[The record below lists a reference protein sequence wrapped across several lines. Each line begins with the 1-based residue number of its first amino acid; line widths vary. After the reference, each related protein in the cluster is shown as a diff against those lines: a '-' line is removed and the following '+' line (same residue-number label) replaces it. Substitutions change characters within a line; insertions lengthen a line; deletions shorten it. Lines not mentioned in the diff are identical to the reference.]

1 MARTKQIA
9 RKVVPGKMPRSGLA
23 AMPSVV
29 GVEKPKTKKM
39 KRRKPGMV
47 ALREI
52 RRFQR
57 STDMLIPKAP
67 FQRLVKEVARRVSG
81 GGDYRMQSAAVMALQ
96 EAAEAYLVG
105 LMEDSNMCAI
115 HAKRV
120 TVMPVDMRLARRIR
134 REGEG
139 EGEPNTH

>member
-9 RKVVPGKMPRSGLA
+9 RKVVPGKVPRGGLA

-29 GVEKPKTKKM
+29 GVEKPKPQK
-39 KRRKPGMV
+39 KRRRPGMV

-67 FQRLVKEVARRVSG
+67 FQRLVKEVVRRVSG

-139 EGEPNTH
+139 EGEPNTQ